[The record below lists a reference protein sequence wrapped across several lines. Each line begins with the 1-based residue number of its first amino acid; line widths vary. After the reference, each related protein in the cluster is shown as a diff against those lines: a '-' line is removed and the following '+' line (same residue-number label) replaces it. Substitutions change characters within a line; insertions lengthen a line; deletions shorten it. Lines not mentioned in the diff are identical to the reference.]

1 MMPFLRTTITK
12 PLSFK
17 LAGHFIADQP
27 SWTHIK
33 RRQDSFEII
42 INLKGTLYIQQDEER
57 YQVLPGHTL
66 LLLADHLHQGY
77 ALSHEYVSFY
87 WFHFYCPDFYEIL
100 DETQALTEMYAA
112 KNNPYSFHYDLDERI
127 MIPTLFKPYNI
138 ERLNVLFNQLL
149 HLANSNYYTR
159 HGTDYL
165 LTLLMIEL
173 TQQTISGLQSS
184 PEPSVAGRKFV
195 MILEWLRNHIDK
207 DVSISDVA
215 AEFSLNKEYLSR
227 FFKQNTG
234 MCMQEYIHKLK
245 ISKAKELLYSG
256 QSIKEIAYSLGFKDE
271 KYFMRLFKKY
281 ENVTPTEFR
290 KAYYRTYINTK

>member
-1 MMPFLRTTITK
+1 MKLMMPFLRTTITK

-33 RRQDSFEII
+33 RRQDSFELI

-87 WFHFYCPDFYEIL
+87 WFHFYCPDFFEIL

-127 MIPTLFKPYNI
+127 MIPTLFKPHNI
-138 ERLNVLFNQLL
+138 DRLNVLFHQLL

-184 PEPSVAGRKFV
+184 PEPNVAGRKFM

-207 DVSISDVA
+207 DVPSPMSPPNLALIRSICPA
-215 AEFSLNKEYLSR
+215 FSSKTPVCAC
-227 FFKQNTG
+227 KNT
-234 MCMQEYIHKLK
+234 
-245 ISKAKELLYSG
+245 
-256 QSIKEIAYSLGFKDE
+256 F
-271 KYFMRLFKKY
+271 
-281 ENVTPTEFR
+281 
-290 KAYYRTYINTK
+290 IN